1 MKQWTHDEF
10 CRMAERNGY
19 YLMRSNGSHSI
30 YVNSEGHHM
39 SIPYKLACVIARRL
53 IKENNLNIV
62 KRKKKMNDNY
72 PPGAA
77 NDPNAPY
84 NEIELPKRE
93 FNVTVS
99 QTLSRSTKVST
110 DQYIPVYDY
119 DEDMGT
125 IETYDT
131 SNTNWK
137 EVYEN
142 EDFKVQ
148 ELISILK
155 SYVEN
160 DIKNTLP
167 KSVKGR
173 YLARLLKACDG
184 WVEDD
189 YEVIED

>member
-72 PPGAA
+72 PLGAA

-84 NEIELPKRE
+84 NEIEPPKRE
-93 FNVTVS
+93 FNVTIS

-110 DQYIPVYDY
+110 DQYIPVYNY

-142 EDFKVQ
+142 EDFKIQ

-173 YLARLLKACDG
+173 YLARLLKACDD

-189 YEVIED
+189 YEVIEE

>member
-1 MKQWTHDEF
+1 
-10 CRMAERNGY
+10 
-19 YLMRSNGSHSI
+19 
-30 YVNSEGHHM
+30 
-39 SIPYKLACVIARRL
+39 
-53 IKENNLNIV
+53 
-62 KRKKKMNDNY
+62 MNDNY
-72 PPGAA
+72 PLGAA

-84 NEIELPKRE
+84 NEIEPPKRE
-93 FNVTVS
+93 FNVTIS

-142 EDFKVQ
+142 EDFKIQ

-189 YEVIED
+189 YEVIEE

>member
-72 PPGAA
+72 PLGTA

-84 NEIELPKRE
+84 NEIEPPKRE
-93 FNVTVS
+93 FSVTVS

-142 EDFKVQ
+142 EDFKIQ

-173 YLARLLKACDG
+173 YLARLLKACDD